1 MVLVKE
7 LCVIRHFFIGLHA
20 QMVYGCAAIFSDIG
34 RSISIIA
41 DIGSIQEIRY
51 RSSFPRRR
59 RLGRHN
65 LPPRHAGHL
74 AFLKKHRRTP
84 EHIVIIDDIS
94 RLARAFET
102 RIQLLTETGD
112 GDGRLES
119 PSIEFGEDSD
129 SRLIENLRASP
140 STSARK
146 TPNRW

>member
-51 RSSFPRRR
+51 RSSFLRRR

-94 RLARAFET
+94 RLARALRRVFSSSPKPAMET
-102 RIQLLTETGD
+102 AGWKALPSSLARILT
-112 GDGRLES
+112 
-119 PSIEFGEDSD
+119 
-129 SRLIENLRASP
+129 A
-140 STSARK
+140 A
-146 TPNRW
+146 